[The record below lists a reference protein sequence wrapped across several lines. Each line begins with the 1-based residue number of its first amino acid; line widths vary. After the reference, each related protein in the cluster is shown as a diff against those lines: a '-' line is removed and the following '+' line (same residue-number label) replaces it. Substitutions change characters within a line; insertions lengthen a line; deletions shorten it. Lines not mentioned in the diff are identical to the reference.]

1 MVAVHL
7 AQFVCACCGC
17 CAPMGCE
24 PRLLCARP
32 GGHHAVALRL
42 WVLIVARWSFAET
55 HVFCQRFQCCLSSCC
70 IPSRKGVVEARIAM
84 RTQPRDSPGVE
95 GLCVTQFAGCRHLGS
110 PTAVVSMHSPRDLE
124 PLSKGSGA
132 AALS

>member
-24 PRLLCARP
+24 PRLLRARP

-42 WVLIVARWSFAET
+42 WVLIPARCSFAET
-55 HVFCQRFQCCLSSCC
+55 HVLRSLLAGVTWLLCAGLPGCCL
-70 IPSRKGVVEARIAM
+70 ARLLCAGWL
-84 RTQPRDSPGVE
+84 PGVWV
-95 GLCVTQFAGCRHLGS
+95 L
-110 PTAVVSMHSPRDLE
+110 
-124 PLSKGSGA
+124 
-132 AALS
+132 